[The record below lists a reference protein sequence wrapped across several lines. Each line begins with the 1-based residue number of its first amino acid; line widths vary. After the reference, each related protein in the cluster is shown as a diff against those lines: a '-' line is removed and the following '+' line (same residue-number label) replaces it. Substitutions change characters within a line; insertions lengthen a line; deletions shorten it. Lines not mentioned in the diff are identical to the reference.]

1 MTRYVVMVPGV
12 QRPVHVYATDR
23 KAAMAAGAHE
33 LGRYA
38 RPSGSTAV
46 PVLNDH
52 APLLAA

>member
-12 QRPVHVYATDR
+12 LRAVHVYASDR

-33 LGRYA
+33 LGLTA
-38 RPSGSTAV
+38 LPDGSTAI

-52 APLLAA
+52 APRLAA